1 MVGASLAAVLAAVL
15 VAGCTTVAP
24 QPTPSAAVDGI
35 RVSSVAGIAVDR
47 PTFEPAS
54 PKVTGLVAGLSGDGL
69 TPYVKQKLAWS
80 SCADGDKCA
89 KVVAPLDYANP
100 GKGAVTLAVRLKPAT
115 ASPHLGPLFVN
126 PGGPG
131 GSGQELVDYFDTQGL
146 EQYDV
151 VGWDPRGTGASTPV
165 RCLSD
170 EQADAFVGLDGSP
183 DDEAER
189 DTLVRAN
196 YAFAKA
202 CWERNGDYL
211 NHIGTVDTVRD
222 LDLLRGLLGA
232 PKLNYL
238 GYSYG
243 TDIGAVYAE
252 LFGGNT
258 GRLVLDAAV
267 NITADE
273 SIIQAQGFDL
283 ALGNFATWC
292 AKNACGLG
300 TSKEAVLS
308 SITGFLDDLDAK
320 PLKVGDRQLTQTLAA
335 TGIAAALYSG
345 KDAWNALAA
354 IIQRAQRGE
363 GQYLLGA
370 ADSLNGRADDG
381 HYSAMF
387 FAFPAI
393 SCLDSKDM
401 GVLAADAQW
410 VKDKT
415 KAPVFGTYFGP
426 TYNCALWPTRPSQRL
441 QLHPT
446 GASAQP
452 LLVVGAT
459 GDPATPY
466 PFAQWMAQ
474 QLKSATLVTYDGEGH
489 GGYGGKSACLDAIVV
504 KFLTKGVVPKDGVR
518 CT

>member
-1 MVGASLAAVLAAVL
+1 VVRASVATLLAAVL
-15 VAGCTTVAP
+15 VTGCTTVAP
-24 QPTPSAAVDGI
+24 QPTPSASVDGI
-35 RVSSVAGIAVDR
+35 RVSSVAGVAVDR
-47 PTFEPAS
+47 PTFAPVS

-69 TPYVKQKLAWS
+69 TPYLKQKVAWS
-80 SCADGDKCA
+80 ACADGDKCA
-89 KVVAPLDYANP
+89 KVVVPLDYANP
-100 GKGAVTLAVRLKPAT
+100 GEGGVTLALREKPAT
-115 ASPHLGPLFVN
+115 ATPNLGPLFVN

-131 GSGQELVDYFDTQGL
+131 GSGQELVDYFDTKGL
-146 EQYDV
+146 EQYDI
-151 VGWDPRGTGASTPV
+151 VGWDPRGTGGSTPV

-170 EQADAFVGLDGSP
+170 KEADAFVALDGSP

-189 DTLVRAN
+189 DTLIRAN

-222 LDLLRGLLGA
+222 LDLLRQLLGA

-267 NITADE
+267 NITNDE
-273 SIIQAQGFDL
+273 SIIQAEGFDL

-292 AKNACGLG
+292 AKDACGLG

-320 PLKVGDRQLTQTLAA
+320 PLTVGNRQLTQTLAA

-345 KDAWNALAA
+345 KDAWSALAA

-363 GQYLLGA
+363 GQYLLSA

-393 SCLDSKDM
+393 SCLDSKDT

-410 VKDKT
+410 VKDKA

-466 PFAQWMAQ
+466 PFAQWMAK